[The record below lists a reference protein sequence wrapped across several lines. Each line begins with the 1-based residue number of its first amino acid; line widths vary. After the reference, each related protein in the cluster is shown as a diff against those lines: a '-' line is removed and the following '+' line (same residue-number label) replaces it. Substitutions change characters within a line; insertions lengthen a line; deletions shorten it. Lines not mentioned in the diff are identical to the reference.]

1 MTHARLHPDRQPRPL
16 PRLRAPARGAGGAAG
31 RPVPIPFGQV
41 ECNNCGG
48 TGMIKLTEREI
59 IARTVKEAIRLHWPA
74 FDERN
79 GL

>member
-1 MTHARLHPDRQPRPL
+1 MPDFTLHGNHDPCPACA
-16 PRLRAPARGAGGAAG
+16 LRREALAEAGGG
-31 RPVPIPFGQV
+31 PVPIPFGQV

>member
-1 MTHARLHPDRQPRPL
+1 MPDFTLTGNHDPCPACA
-16 PRLRAPARGAGGAAG
+16 LRREALAEAAG

-48 TGMIKLTEREI
+48 TGMIRLTDREI
-59 IARTVKEAIRLHWPA
+59 IARTVKDAIRLHWPA